1 MFTVDA
7 IYPILKNGVA
17 TVTFN
22 KVDGSE
28 RVMRCTLNDAFLPE
42 QYRGKGDMLT
52 EVTNTLRVFDLD
64 INGWRSFRVESVTG
78 VTQSSVSSPKVLL
91 G

>member
-1 MFTVDA
+1 MFTVDS

-28 RVMRCTLNDAFLPE
+28 RVMRCTLNDAYLPE
-42 QYRGKGDMLT
+42 QHRGKGDMLT

-64 INGWRSFRVESVTG
+64 VNGWRSFRVESVTG
-78 VTQSSVSSPKVLL
+78 VTQSSASSPKVLL

>member
-1 MFTVDA
+1 MFTVES
-7 IYPILKNGVA
+7 IYPILKNGVV

-28 RVMRCTLNDAFLPE
+28 RVMRCTLNDAYLPE
-42 QYRGKGDMLT
+42 EHRGKGDMLT
-52 EVTNTLRVFDLD
+52 EVTSTMRVFDLD
-64 INGWRSFRVESVTG
+64 VNGWRSFRVESVIALAQSGG
-78 VTQSSVSSPKVLL
+78 VAKVLL